1 MWWGGSAPVQ
11 AVSALT
17 ADARNVS
24 QVSNNKILE
33 SEGETFNKSFNFQC
47 LI

>member
-24 QVSNNKILE
+24 QVSNKILE